1 MATERSAHIR
11 LPPGFGVK
19 RMMDGLLKR
28 GQMLLARNMES
39 AVVIEDMLGEG
50 AQAEVYRARIGDS
63 WFAVKWYRP
72 EYLGVDARL
81 WDRLKV
87 AINAGSPTEQF
98 LWPFDFVSLPGTAT
112 YGGYVMPIKPPEY
125 ISMAD
130 LLRRQCEPAFR
141 ALTMVGF
148 NLANSFL
155 KLHAE
160 GLCYRDVNF
169 GNVFF
174 NPDTGDIR
182 IADTDNVDVNLKVGS
197 IKGTPGF
204 MAPEVA
210 KNLVQPNA
218 MSDRFSL
225 AVLLFYIFML
235 GHPLKGKRELT
246 LPYDG
251 SDPDKSRRLCED
263 DPVFV
268 YHPQDDSNRPIPG
281 EHDPLLSFWPIYPA
295 SLRKLFTRAF
305 TEGLLDPDARVMEN
319 EWRKEMCA
327 IRDAIFYCGHCTAEN
342 FYDLDRARQ
351 KKTMNPCWGCGKAL
365 ETPPRMRLGGEHE
378 PLFVALSRGAR
389 LFPHHLE
396 FDPYNF
402 NRILAE
408 VTEDPPGLRN
418 LSGSSWTGRVVDGSI
433 FEVRGGEVLP
443 LSGDF
448 QVSFGR
454 TEAQVR
460 VR

>member
-1 MATERSAHIR
+1 ME
-11 LPPGFGVK
+11 
-19 RMMDGLLKR
+19 GLLMR
-28 GQMLLARNMES
+28 GQTLLARNMQS
-39 AVVIEDMLGEG
+39 AAVIEDMLGEG

-63 WFAVKWYRP
+63 LYAVKWYRP
-72 EYLGVDARL
+72 EYLGADLRL

-87 AINAGSPTEQF
+87 AIDSGSPTDQF
-98 LWPFDFVSLPGTAT
+98 LWPFDLVSLPGIAA
-112 YGGYVMPIKPPEY
+112 YRGYIMPLKPPEF
-125 ISMAD
+125 ISMVD
-130 LLRRQCEPAFR
+130 LLRRQCDPSFR
-141 ALTMVGF
+141 TLTFVGF

-155 KLHAE
+155 KLHAA
-160 GLCYRDVNF
+160 GLCYRDINF

-182 IADTDNVDVNLKVGS
+182 IADTDNVDVNLKAGS
-197 IKGTPGF
+197 IKGTRGF

-210 KNLVQPNA
+210 RNLVQPNA

-225 AVLLFYIFML
+225 AVLLFFIFML

-246 LPYDG
+246 LPYDAG
-251 SDPDKSRRLCED
+251 DPDKSRRLCED

-268 YHPQDDSNRPIPG
+268 YHPEDDSNRPMPG
-281 EHDPLLSFWPIYPA
+281 EHDPLLSFWPIYPG

-327 IRDAIFYCGHCTAEN
+327 IRDAIFPCEHCTAEN

-351 KKTMNPCWGCGKAL
+351 KKAMHPCWGCGRVL
-365 ETPPRMRLGGEHE
+365 ETPPRMRLGGEYD
-378 PLFVALSRGAR
+378 PYFVVLSRGAQ

-396 FDPYNF
+396 RDTYNF
-402 NRILAE
+402 SRVLADIAG
-408 VTEDPPGLRN
+408 TPPGLRN
-418 LSGSSWTGRVVDGSI
+418 LSASSWTSRAPDGSI
-433 FEVRGGEVLP
+433 TEVRINEALP
-443 LSGDF
+443 LTNDC
-448 QVSFGR
+448 QISFGDV
-454 TEAQVR
+454 EAQLR

>member
-1 MATERSAHIR
+1 MRTDRPTS
-11 LPPGFGVK
+11 FGVE

-28 GQMLLARNMES
+28 GQTLLARNMES
-39 AVVIEDMLGEG
+39 AVVIEDMVGEG

-63 WFAVKWYRP
+63 LYAVKWYKP
-72 EYLGVDARL
+72 EYLSVDSRL

-87 AINAGSPTEQF
+87 AIDAGSPTEQF
-98 LWPFDFVSLPGTAT
+98 LWPFDFVSWPRTAE
-112 YGGYVMPIKPPEY
+112 YGGYIMPLKPPEY
-125 ISMAD
+125 ISMVD

-155 KLHAE
+155 KLHAQ
-160 GLCYRDVNF
+160 GLCYRDMNF

-174 NPDTGDIR
+174 NPGTGDIR
-182 IADTDNVDVNLKVGS
+182 IADTDNVDINLKTGG
-197 IKGTPGF
+197 IRGTPGF

-210 KNLVQPNA
+210 KNLIQPNA

-235 GHPLKGKRELT
+235 AHPLKGKRELT

-251 SDPDKSRRLCED
+251 SDPDKLRRLCED
-263 DPVFV
+263 DPLFV
-268 YHPQDDSNRPIPG
+268 YDPRDDSNRPIPG

-295 SLRKLFTRAF
+295 SLRKLFARAF
-305 TEGLLDPDARVMEN
+305 TDGLLDPDARVMEN

-327 IRDAIFYCGHCTAEN
+327 IRDSIFYCDRCTAEN

-351 KKTMNPCWGCGKAL
+351 KKTMNPCWGCGKVL

-378 PLFVALSRGAR
+378 PLFVVLSPGAR
-389 LFPHHLE
+389 LFPHHIQA
-396 FDPYNF
+396 DPYNF
-402 NRILAE
+402 DRILAE
-408 VTEDPPGLRN
+408 VAETPPELRN
-418 LSGSSWTGRVVDGSI
+418 LSRSSWTCRGADGAI
-433 FEVRGGEVLP
+433 FEVRSDEALP
-443 LSGDF
+443 LKTDT
-448 QVSFGR
+448 QISFG
-454 TEAQVR
+454 TIEAQVR
-460 VR
+460 IR

>member
-1 MATERSAHIR
+1 MSTDHS
-11 LPPGFGVK
+11 PSFGVE

-28 GQMLLARNMES
+28 GQTLLARNMES
-39 AVVIEDMLGEG
+39 AVVIEEMLGVG
-50 AQAEVYRARIGDS
+50 AQAEVYRAHIGDS

-98 LWPFDFVSLPGTAT
+98 LWPFDFVSLPRTAA
-112 YGGYVMPIKPPEY
+112 YGGYIMPIKPPEY
-125 ISMAD
+125 ISMID
-130 LLRRQCEPAFR
+130 LLRRRCEPAFR

-160 GLCYRDVNF
+160 GLCYRDINF

-182 IADTDNVDVNLKVGS
+182 IADTDNVDVNLKGGS

-225 AVLLFYIFML
+225 AVLLFFIFML

-263 DPVFV
+263 DPLFV
-268 YHPQDDSNRPIPG
+268 YHPQDDSNRPVPG
-281 EHDPLLSFWPIYPA
+281 EHDALLSFWPVYPT

-319 EWRKEMCA
+319 EWRKEMCGL
-327 IRDAIFYCGHCTAEN
+327 RDAIFYCDRCTAEN

-351 KKTMNPCWGCGKAL
+351 KKTMNPCWGCGKVL

-378 PLFVALSRGAR
+378 PLFVVLSQGAR

-396 FDPYNF
+396 SDPYNF
-402 NRILAE
+402 SRILAE

-418 LSGSSWTGRVVDGSI
+418 LSGSSWAGRGADGSI
-433 FEVRGGEVLP
+433 FEVRSDEALP
-443 LSGDF
+443 LKSDS
-448 QVSFGR
+448 QISVGR
-454 TEAQVR
+454 IEAQVR
-460 VR
+460 IR